1 MGQLGVFENDRIKWF
16 PFDEDTEVC
25 IKHVGKEELNKI
37 RGKAVKAAKLAGA
50 DIAAVMNQRLG
61 KAAVLG
67 WRKVE
72 EPEHPGLIIN
82 GQPFPF
88 NDQNRDFLMA
98 KSLEFSNFVNET
110 AINSREYLEGVEET
124 KNA

>member
-1 MGQLGVFENDRIKWF
+1 MGQLGVFETERIKWF
-16 PFDEDTEVC
+16 PFDEDTEVG
-25 IKHVGKEELNKI
+25 IKHIGKEELEKI
-37 RGKAVKAAKLAGA
+37 KGKAVKAAKLAGA
-50 DIAAVMNQRLG
+50 DITAVMNQRLG

-72 EPEHPGLIIN
+72 EPEHPGFIIN

-88 NDQNRDFLMA
+88 NDANRDFLMS